1 MVSFLNAEFGTGPGL
16 HHFFRKFLPLCLYH
30 LNNEITRFRE
40 RTFIRI
46 CYNSKIA
53 LDWESLWCCLVK
65 PWGCTL
71 TFWVFNQLKSPWAP
85 WWAGFD
91 PGDGTNNSSSAP
103 PALSWELPQVRSISK
118 VVAEY
123 WKFTDSS
130 LFKTVT
136 PPLLQF
142 LSTVIKARFN
152 FTQDIKHALKTWF
165 REAVGT
171 ITFNFLA

>member
-1 MVSFLNAEFGTGPGL
+1 MVSFSNAEFGTGPSL

-91 PGDGTNNSSSAP
+91 PGGWNKQQQLCSPCTLLGAASSQEHLKSCGWILKIYWLELVQNSN
-103 PALSWELPQVRSISK
+103 
-118 VVAEY
+118 
-123 WKFTDSS
+123 
-130 LFKTVT
+130 T
-136 PPLLQF
+136 PTTAIPEH
-142 LSTVIKARFN
+142 SY
-152 FTQDIKHALKTWF
+152 
-165 REAVGT
+165 
-171 ITFNFLA
+171 